1 VAVHVDASVP
11 LHRISVESFFRM
23 GEAGIL
29 GEDDRVELLRGA
41 IVEMS
46 PPSTPHD
53 DVIEWLN
60 MRLVPSAIE
69 AGLSV
74 RVQSA
79 LVLEPQ
85 DSVPMPDLVVVDPRR
100 RGSPHPT
107 GAHLAIEVSVSSRRI
122 DLGLKA
128 TLFAEAG
135 VPEYWVV
142 DVPGRRVVAHADP
155 VDGEY
160 RSVSELRPG
169 DEIRSLR
176 LPPVSVADL
185 LDGDLG

>member
-11 LHRISVESFFRM
+11 LRRISVESYFRM

-29 GEDDRVELLRGA
+29 ADDERLELLRGA

-46 PPSTPHD
+46 PPSPPHD
-53 DVIEWLN
+53 DAVEWLN
-60 MRLVPSAIE
+60 MRLVPWAIE

-79 LVLEPQ
+79 LVLEAQ

-100 RGSPHPT
+100 RGSPRPT
-107 GAHLAIEVSVSSRRI
+107 GAHVAIEVSVSSRRI

-128 TLFAEAG
+128 GLYAEAG

-142 DVPGRRVVAHADP
+142 DVPNRRVVVHSEPSGDR
-155 VDGEY
+155 Y
-160 RSVSELRPG
+160 RTVVELRPG
-169 DEIRSLR
+169 DELVSAR
-176 LPPVSVADL
+176 LPAISVSEL